1 MAAQKY
7 EASSTKKGKTRN
19 PKIKNNCIWEGQLVD
34 QNQGHSA
41 QEREGQEFQRLQRI
55 TRSAKEFR
63 AKIVN

>member
-19 PKIKNNCIWEGQLVD
+19 PKIKNNCIWQGQLVD

-41 QEREGQEFQRLQRI
+41 QERVSEVAKDYTFCKGIQGQN
-55 TRSAKEFR
+55 S
-63 AKIVN
+63 